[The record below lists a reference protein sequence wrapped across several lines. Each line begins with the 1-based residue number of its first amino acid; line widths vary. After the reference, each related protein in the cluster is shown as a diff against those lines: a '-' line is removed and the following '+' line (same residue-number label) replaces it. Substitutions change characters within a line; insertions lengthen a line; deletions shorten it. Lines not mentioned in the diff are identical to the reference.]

1 MRNAEHGVQAGET
14 AGRQMAQVKAGT
26 AAEALAEAQ
35 AQARAEMPVEAP
47 APRRDAGE
55 GSLPVRAPQVA
66 FVTLGCAKNE
76 VDTDKMR
83 TRLAAAGY
91 GLADGV
97 EDADLVVVNT
107 CSFLASA
114 TAESID
120 EIFSVLSAQEGTA
133 HAGKVL
139 VAGCMPSRYGDE
151 LAQELSEV
159 AGFLAADEEDKVV
172 EKVAALVGPAHGAGA
187 GDVPDTP
194 GAGDAANGTADA
206 ADADTGKAA
215 LEKAARTGWRSREQ
229 AFAYVKVSDG
239 CDRFCSY
246 CMIPHIRGR
255 YRSFA
260 LDDILAEVGGLVDA
274 GVAEIVFIGQD
285 TGIWGADFERPD
297 TLAHLLAAAAARFPD
312 AWFRVMYTQPEGVT
326 DELLALMRDVDNICP
341 YLDIPLQ
348 HCAPE
353 VLEAMNREGSPER
366 YLSLVGHVRETV
378 AGVGL
383 RTTLMAGFPGE
394 TAAQAEALVDFADTA
409 AFDFGG
415 VFPYSREEG
424 SAAAELGG
432 QLPDD
437 EKLERAQRL
446 LDVVE
451 HAGWRRAEER
461 VGQVCRVLVESFEE
475 TDSGPE
481 ALCRAQFQAPEV
493 DGQVHVPVP
502 RDALP
507 ATGSFIRVRIV
518 DAFCHEL
525 VGELVQGEGARLP

>member
-1 MRNAEHGVQAGET
+1 MCENGGTNA
-14 AGRQMAQVKAGT
+14 
-26 AAEALAEAQ
+26 
-35 AQARAEMPVEAP
+35 
-47 APRRDAGE
+47 APR
-55 GSLPVRAPQVA
+55 VA

-91 GLADGV
+91 GVAADAA
-97 EDADLVVVNT
+97 DADLVIVNT

-120 EIFSVLSAQEGTA
+120 EIFSVLSAQEGTE

-151 LAQELSEV
+151 LADELSEV
-159 AGFLAADEEDKVV
+159 AGFLPADAEEHVV
-172 EKVAALVGPAHGAGA
+172 EAVARIIGPAGGAGDGAGA
-187 GDVPDTP
+187 G
-194 GAGDAANGTADA
+194 AGEAAA
-206 ADADTGKAA
+206 ATERG
-215 LEKAARTGWRSREQ
+215 GWRSREQ

-255 YRSFA
+255 YRSFS
-260 LDDILAEVGGLVDA
+260 LDDILSEVAGLVGA

-285 TGIWGADFERPD
+285 TGIWGGDFPEPD
-297 TLAHLLAAAAARFPD
+297 TLAHLLSEAAARFPST
-312 AWFRVMYTQPEGVT
+312 WFRVMYTQPEGIG
-326 DELLALMRDVDNICP
+326 DDLLSLMRDTGNVCS

-348 HCAPE
+348 HCE
-353 VLEAMNREGSPER
+353 SRVLEAMNRRGSAEE
-366 YLSLVGHVRETV
+366 YLALAAHVREV
-378 AGVGL
+378 LPDVGL
-383 RTTLMAGFPGE
+383 RTTFMAGFPGE
-394 TAAQAEALVDFADTA
+394 TPEQAEALVDFADAA

-424 SAAAELGG
+424 SAAAGLRG
-432 QLPDD
+432 QLDDD
-437 EKLERAQRL
+437 EKLARAQRL

-451 HAGWRRAEER
+451 HAGWRRAEAR
-461 VGQVCRVLVESFEE
+461 VGQVHDVLVEGFEE
-475 TDSGPE
+475 TDGGPE

-502 RDALP
+502 SADALP
-507 ATGSFIRVRIV
+507 VGSFVRVRIV

-525 VGELVQGEGARLP
+525 VGELLDADDGAAGAGEGARFS